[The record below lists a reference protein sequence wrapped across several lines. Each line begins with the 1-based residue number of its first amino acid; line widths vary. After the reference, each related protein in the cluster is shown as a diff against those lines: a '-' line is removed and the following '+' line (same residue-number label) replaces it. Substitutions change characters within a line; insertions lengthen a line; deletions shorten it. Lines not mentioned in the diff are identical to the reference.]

1 MSTSADTTASAERA
15 ASAARALAAERLIG
29 QLLIAVTYV
38 SVGLLAIGVA
48 LMIADTISPTSGGP
62 PLDLAT
68 LGAQLVAFEPAA
80 YLWLGMLAV
89 VAAPIGRVIVAAV
102 AYARESDWLML
113 GVSIAILAVIAIGV
127 ISSLTF
133 AA

>member
-1 MSTSADTTASAERA
+1 VSVSATPSDARA
-15 ASAARALAAERLIG
+15 ASAVRALAAERFIGRLLIG
-29 QLLIAVTYV
+29 VTYV
-38 SVGLLAIGVA
+38 SVGLLVIGVV
-48 LMIADTISPTSGGP
+48 LMVADSISPTSGGP
-62 PLDLAT
+62 PLDLPT
-68 LGAQLVAFEPAA
+68 LGAQLLALEPAA
-80 YLWLGMLAV
+80 FLWLGMLTV

-113 GVSIAILAVIAIGV
+113 GVSIAILVVIAIGV

>member
-1 MSTSADTTASAERA
+1 MSADTSRSAARA

-29 QLLIAVTYV
+29 QLLIGVTYV
-38 SVGLLAIGVA
+38 SVGLLAIGVG
-48 LMIADTISPTSGGP
+48 LMIADGISPTSGGP
-62 PLDLAT
+62 PLDLQT
-68 LGAQLVAFEPAA
+68 LGAQLAAFEPAA

-113 GVSIAILAVIAIGV
+113 SVSIAILVVIAIGV
-127 ISSLTF
+127 ISSLTLT
-133 AA
+133 A